1 MDEVLEGPQMKIP
14 KIFTVLLTLLFA
26 NTFAQEVY
34 KGYSKIFPEIQP
46 EYNDMALLEMD
57 KTTNTAGDSNT
68 TLIGRWPNGPCY
80 TAFVNGNYAYISSW
94 SAIQILEISN
104 PAAPVA
110 SGIYIY
116 RIQAGQFMKV
126 KKMILMK

>member
-1 MDEVLEGPQMKIP
+1 MDEVLEGPQMKVL
-14 KIFTVLLTLLFA
+14 KIFTVLLTLLIA
-26 NTFAQEVY
+26 NIPAQQAY
-34 KGYSKIFPEIQP
+34 KGHGKIFPEIFP
-46 EYNDMALLEMD
+46 RHNAMSLLEMD

-80 TAFVNGNYAYISSW
+80 SAFADGNYAYISSW
-94 SAIQILEISN
+94 SAIQILDISN